1 MSSHTPTQSVRIWD
15 LPTRLF
21 HVLLIVS
28 VVGLVIT
35 GEVGGEV
42 MRLHFLLG
50 YGVLTLVL
58 FRLVW
63 GFVGGHWSR
72 FVNFVPTPSRLRAYI
87 QALRTHNT
95 APSISHNPL
104 GALSVLAML
113 AILALQVFSGFMSD
127 DEIAASGPWTNLV
140 PNTWVELA
148 TKYHAEVGK
157 VLLIV
162 LVILHIAA
170 VLYYKRYKNED
181 LITPMIQGD
190 KEAPASTPISRDTP
204 SSRLFALSILVACAY
219 AAFKLVNLAG

>member
-1 MSSHTPTQSVRIWD
+1 MSSHTQPIRIWD

-21 HVLLIVS
+21 HVLLIVC

-72 FVNFVPTPSRLRAYI
+72 FVNFVPSPSQLRAYM
-87 QALRTHNT
+87 QAARTHD
-95 APSISHNPL
+95 APPSISHNPL

-113 AILALQVFSGFMSD
+113 VVLALQVFSGLMSD
-127 DEIAASGPWTNLV
+127 DEIAASGPWTSLV

-148 TKYHAEVGK
+148 TAYHTEVGK
-157 VLLIV
+157 VLLIA
-162 LVILHIAA
+162 LVILHVAA
-170 VLYYKRYKNED
+170 VLYYKRCKNED
-181 LITPMIQGD
+181 LITAMIQGD
-190 KEAPASTPISRDTP
+190 KEAPASTPISRDAP
-204 SSRLFALSILVACAY
+204 SSRLFALSILFACAY
-219 AAFKLVNLAG
+219 AVFKLVNLAG